1 MVTLFREVA
10 SDRRRGDPWG
20 PWGEAIELVSGED
33 YAQIYCAFMTPSW
46 ISADGRSFYFV
57 MSQFGPYNAYVM
69 KATLR

>member
-1 MVTLFREVA
+1 M
-10 SDRRRGDPWG
+10 
-20 PWGEAIELVSGED
+20 SGKD
-33 YAQIYCAFMTPSW
+33 YAQIYSAFMTPSW

>member
-1 MVTLFREVA
+1 MPVIVTLFREVA

-20 PWGEAIELVSGED
+20 EAIELVSGKD
-33 YAQIYCAFMTPSW
+33 YAQIYGAFMTPSW

-57 MSQFGPYNAYVM
+57 MSQFGPYNVYVM